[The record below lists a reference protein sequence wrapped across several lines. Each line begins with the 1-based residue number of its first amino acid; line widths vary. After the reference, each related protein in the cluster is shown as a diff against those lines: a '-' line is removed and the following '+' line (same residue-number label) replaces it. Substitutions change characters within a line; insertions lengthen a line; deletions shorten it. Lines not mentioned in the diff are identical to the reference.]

1 MPAVLFR
8 TETERTVMFC
18 SIASAAI
25 YGIEA
30 RIIKCEADCI
40 DGLPIFNMVGYLSSE
55 VREAKDRV
63 RTAIRN
69 SGFFMKPKH
78 VTVNLSPA
86 DIRKAGTAFDLP
98 IAIAVMAASEMI
110 PTDMFDN
117 ILLVGELGLDGEIK
131 GISGVL
137 PVVLAARDA
146 GYKTCIVPKDN
157 VMEGAVVDGID
168 CIGAETLE
176 SVVRYLFG
184 SREDDM
190 KPLKID
196 PESIFDEDRSEMNLD
211 FYEVAGQPLA
221 RRAVEIA
228 VSGQHNILMSG
239 PPGAGKTMIARRIP
253 TIMPRL
259 TFDESMELSR
269 IYSVA
274 GKLDKDRFFMTR
286 RPFRSPH
293 HTATVSSIVGGGVTP
308 KPGEVSLAVSGVLFL
323 DEMPEFNREVIEALR
338 GPLEDRTVMISRIN
352 ASYIYPARFML
363 AASMNPCP
371 CGYYPD
377 RNRCTCTDNMVRR
390 YRGKI
395 SQPILDRIDLYINVD
410 KINFSELNNE
420 RKNESSQE
428 IRKRVERTLNIQKER
443 YRGLDICFNSQ
454 LSAGQIRKFCKL
466 GDSEKTLLESA
477 FDSIGLSARGYHRI
491 LRVAR
496 TIADMDESD
505 KISGSH
511 IAEAL
516 GYRENMGTEE
526 MRV

>member
-1 MPAVLFR
+1 ML
-8 TETERTVMFC
+8 FC

-30 RIIKCEADCI
+30 RIIKCEADCT
-40 DGLPIFNMVGYLSSE
+40 DGLPMFTMVGYLSSE
-55 VREAKDRV
+55 VKEAKDRV

-78 VTVNLSPA
+78 ITVNLSPA
-86 DIRKAGTAFDLP
+86 DVRKAGTAFDLP
-98 IAIAVMAASEMI
+98 IAIAVMAASDII
-110 PTDMFDN
+110 PTDKFN
-117 ILLVGELGLDGEIK
+117 KTLIVGELGLNGEIK
-131 GISGVL
+131 AVSGVL
-137 PVVLAARDA
+137 PVVLAARRE
-146 GYKTCIVPKDN
+146 GFKTCIVPADN
-157 VMEGAVVDGID
+157 VMEGAVVEGID
-168 CIGAETLE
+168 CIGADDLA
-176 SVVRYLFG
+176 SVAAYMIG
-184 SREDDM
+184 ASSCEM
-190 KPLKID
+190 KPVKTD
-196 PESIFDEDRSEMNLD
+196 PNRIFLSGVSDEKVD
-211 FYEVAGQPLA
+211 FSEVAGQVMA

-228 VSGQHNILMSG
+228 VSGQHNIMMSG

-253 TIMPRL
+253 TIMPKL

-274 GKLDKDRFFMTR
+274 GKLDRDRYFMTS

-293 HTATVSSIVGGGVTP
+293 HTATVSSIVGGGITP

-338 GPLEDRTVMISRIN
+338 GPLEDRTVTVSRLN

-377 RNRCTCTDNMVRR
+377 RNRCTCTDSMVRR
-390 YRGKI
+390 YRARI
-395 SQPILDRIDLYINVD
+395 SQPILDRIDLYINVE

-420 RKNESSQE
+420 QKNESSE
-428 IRKRVERTLNIQKER
+428 TIRKRVEQAVRIQEER

-454 LSAGQIRKFCKL
+454 LGAGQIRRFCRL
-466 GDSEKTLLESA
+466 GKDEKDLLEEA
-477 FDSIGLSARGYHRI
+477 FERMGMSARGYHRI

-496 TIADMDESD
+496 TIADMEASEQI
-505 KISGSH
+505 KCGH
-511 IAEAL
+511 LAEAL
-516 GYRENMGTEE
+516 GYRENPGMEE
-526 MRV
+526 WRS

>member
-1 MPAVLFR
+1 
-8 TETERTVMFC
+8 MFC

-30 RIIKCEADCI
+30 RIIKCEADCV
-40 DGLPIFNMVGYLSSE
+40 DGLPMFNMVGYLGSE

-69 SGFFMKPKH
+69 SGFYMKPKH
-78 VTVNLSPA
+78 FTVNLSPA

-98 IAIAVMAASEMI
+98 IAVAVMAASEII
-110 PTDMFDN
+110 PVDLFDQ
-117 ILLVGELGLDGEIK
+117 ILIVGELGLNGEIK
-131 GISGVL
+131 AVSGIL
-137 PVVLAARDA
+137 PVVLSAREA
-146 GYKTCIVPKDN
+146 GYRICIVPKDN
-157 VMEGAVVDGID
+157 VMEGAIVEGID
-168 CIGAETLE
+168 CIGAASLE
-176 SVVRYLFG
+176 DVVRFLYG
-184 SREDDM
+184 NPGPDM
-190 KPLKID
+190 KPVKID
-196 PESIFDEDRSEMNLD
+196 PESIFDESVPEEGVD
-211 FYEVAGQPLA
+211 FSEVAGQVIA

-274 GKLDKDRFFMTR
+274 GKLDKDHFFMTV

-338 GPLEDRTVMISRIN
+338 GPLEDRTVMVSRIN

-377 RNRCTCTDNMVRR
+377 RNRCACSDNMVKR
-390 YRGKI
+390 YRSRI

-410 KINFSELNNE
+410 KINFSELNTE
-420 RKNESSQE
+420 QKNESSAD
-428 IRKRVERTLNIQKER
+428 IRRRVERTLSIQKER
-443 YRGLDICFNSQ
+443 YKGLDICFNSQ
-454 LSAGQIRKFCKL
+454 LSAGQIRTFCGL
-466 GDSEKTLLESA
+466 GVSEKRMLEDA
-477 FDSIGLSARGYHRI
+477 FERIGLSARGYHRI

-496 TIADMDESD
+496 TIADMEEAE
-505 KISGSH
+505 KISCKH

-516 GYRENMGTEE
+516 GYRENMGMEA
-526 MRV
+526 MRA

>member
-1 MPAVLFR
+1 
-8 TETERTVMFC
+8 MFC

-30 RIIKCEADCI
+30 RIIKCEADCVE
-40 DGLPIFNMVGYLSSE
+40 GLPMFTMVGYLSSE

-78 VTVNLSPA
+78 ITVNLSPA
-86 DIRKAGTAFDLP
+86 DVRKAGTAFDLP
-98 IAIAVMAASEMI
+98 IAVAVMAASEII
-110 PTDMFDN
+110 PTDKFDKTL
-117 ILLVGELGLDGEIK
+117 IVGELGLNGEIK
-131 GISGVL
+131 AVSGVL
-137 PVVLAARDA
+137 PVVLAARKE
-146 GYKTCIVPKDN
+146 GFETCIVPKDN
-157 VMEGAVVDGID
+157 VMEGAVVEGID
-168 CIGAETLE
+168 CIGAENLAD
-176 SVVRYLFG
+176 VVAFMLG
-184 SREDDM
+184 ASSDNM
-190 KPLKID
+190 KPVRTD
-196 PESIFDEDRSEMNLD
+196 PDGIFLSEGSDENVDFSE
-211 FYEVAGQPLA
+211 VSGQLTA

-228 VSGQHNILMSG
+228 VSGQHNIMLSG

-274 GKLDKDRFFMTR
+274 GKLDRDHYFMTK

-293 HTATVSSIVGGGVTP
+293 HTATVSSIVGGGITP

-338 GPLEDRTVMISRIN
+338 GPLEDRTVTVSRIN

-371 CGYYPD
+371 CGYFPD
-377 RNRCTCTDNMVRR
+377 RNRCTCTDSMIRR
-390 YRGKI
+390 YRARI

-410 KINFSELNNE
+410 KINFNELNNGQA
-420 RKNESSQE
+420 NESSAS
-428 IRKRVERTLNIQKER
+428 IRQRVERAVGIQEER

-454 LSAGQIRKFCKL
+454 LGAGQIRRFCRL
-466 GDSEKTLLESA
+466 GKDQQELLEEA
-477 FDSIGLSARGYHRI
+477 FERMGLSARGYHRI

-496 TIADMDESD
+496 TIADME
-505 KISGSH
+505 GSENIECIH
-511 IAEAL
+511 LAEAL
-516 GYRENMGTEE
+516 GYRENLGTEE
-526 MRV
+526 ARV

>member
-1 MPAVLFR
+1 
-8 TETERTVMFC
+8 MFC

-30 RIIKCEADCI
+30 HIIKCEADCV
-40 DGLPIFNMVGYLSSE
+40 DGLPMFTMVGSLGSE

-69 SGFFMKPKH
+69 SGFVLKPKH
-78 VTVNLSPA
+78 ITVNLSPA
-86 DIRKAGTAFDLP
+86 DLRKAGTAFDLP
-98 IAIAVMAASEMI
+98 IALAVMAASEMI
-110 PTDMFDN
+110 PTDLFEKT
-117 ILLVGELGLDGEIK
+117 LVVGELGLNGEIK

-137 PVVLAARDA
+137 PVVLAAKEA

-157 VMEGAVVDGID
+157 VLEGAVVDGIE
-168 CIGAETLE
+168 CLGAEDLK
-176 SVVRYLFG
+176 SVAEFMLGVVPDSMKAVRVD
-184 SREDDM
+184 RD
-190 KPLKID
+190 KIFEGGPVD
-196 PESIFDEDRSEMNLD
+196 KDAD
-211 FYEVAGQPLA
+211 FRDVAGQA
-221 RRAVEIA
+221 AVRRAVEIA
-228 VSGQHNILMSG
+228 VSGQHNIMMSG

-259 TFDESMELSR
+259 TFDESMELTR

-274 GKLDKDRFFMTR
+274 GKLDKDHFFMTN

-338 GPLEDRTVMISRIN
+338 GPLEDRTVTVSRLN

-377 RNRCTCTDNMVRR
+377 RNRCTCTDSMIRR
-390 YRGKI
+390 YRSRI
-395 SQPILDRIDLYINVD
+395 SQPIMDRIDLYINVS

-420 RKNESSQE
+420 AENESSE
-428 IRKRVERTLNIQKER
+428 TIRKRVERAVQIQAER
-443 YRGLDICFNSQ
+443 YRRLDINFNSQ
-454 LSAGQIRKFCKL
+454 LGAGQIRKFCRL
-466 GDSEKTLLESA
+466 GSSEKDLLEEA
-477 FDSIGLSARGYHRI
+477 FERIGLSARGYHRI

-496 TIADMDESD
+496 TIADMDEAENID
-505 KISGSH
+505 CTH

-516 GYRENMGTEE
+516 GYRDNTEFKE
-526 MRV
+526 AGI

>member
-1 MPAVLFR
+1 
-8 TETERTVMFC
+8 MFC

-30 RIIKCEADCI
+30 RIIKCEADCV
-40 DGLPIFNMVGYLSSE
+40 DGLPMFNMVGYLSSE
-55 VREAKDRV
+55 VRETKDRV

-78 VTVNLSPA
+78 ITVNLSPA

-98 IAIAVMAASEMI
+98 IALAVMAASEMI
-110 PTDMFDN
+110 PNDLFEK
-117 ILLVGELGLDGEIK
+117 ILAVGELGLNGEIK

-137 PVVLAARDA
+137 PVVLAAREA
-146 GYKTCIVPKDN
+146 GFKICIVPKDN
-157 VMEGAVVDGID
+157 VFEGAVVEGID
-168 CIGAETLE
+168 CIGAEDLKN
-176 SVVRYLFG
+176 VVEYMYG
-184 SREDDM
+184 ASSNGM
-190 KPLKID
+190 KPVKT
-196 PESIFDEDRSEMNLD
+196 DRNLLFEMGASDSKVD
-211 FYEVAGQPLA
+211 FSEVAGQAVA

-228 VSGQHNILMSG
+228 VCGQHNIMMSG

-274 GKLDKDRFFMTR
+274 GKLDKDRFFMTQ

-338 GPLEDRTVMISRIN
+338 GPLEDRTVTVSRIN

-377 RNRCTCTDNMVRR
+377 RNRCTCTDSMIRR
-390 YRGKI
+390 YRSRI

-410 KINFSELNNE
+410 KIDFNELNNE
-420 RKNESSQE
+420 QANESSE
-428 IRKRVERTLNIQKER
+428 DIRKRVERVVQVQAQR
-443 YRGLDICFNSQ
+443 YRKLDINFNSQ
-454 LSAGQIRKFCKL
+454 LGAGQIRRFCKL
-466 GDSEKTLLESA
+466 GASEKDLLEEA
-477 FDSIGLSARGYHRI
+477 FERIGLSARGYHRI

-496 TIADMDESD
+496 TIADMDGAEN
-505 KISGSH
+505 ISCTH

-516 GYRENMGTEE
+516 GYRDNTGTEE
-526 MRV
+526 VGMRI